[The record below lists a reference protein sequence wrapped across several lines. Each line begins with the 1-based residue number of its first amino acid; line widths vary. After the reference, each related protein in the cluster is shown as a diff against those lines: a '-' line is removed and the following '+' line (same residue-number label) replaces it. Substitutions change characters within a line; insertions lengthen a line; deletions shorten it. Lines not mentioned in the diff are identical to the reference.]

1 MVAEDT
7 SEMIADIIAIVSIWK
22 IVKEERRELQ
32 SIKGINDS
40 SIKMSDYGKL
50 L

>member
-32 SIKGINDS
+32 SIKGINDC
-40 SIKMSDYGKL
+40 SIKISD
-50 L
+50 